1 MARGKR
7 SSEHLPSWAL
17 PRCQQ
22 TTRTRPRHAARASIR
37 LAQLAWTARP
47 VTGPYRMAFLAA
59 ITVAVVGACGLAA
72 TVPSST
78 PATVQS
84 PTPATVPSPT
94 PVIAPKSATTI
105 DQPPTSAGQGPVQMT
120 VAGTDVGG
128 SPLRLTVDL
137 PESWTLHNGPFAANR
152 GTAHPPA
159 GISFFVSLVD
169 NTFEDPCSHLE
180 RSPKIGSAVED
191 LATALGEIPNTT
203 ATKPVAT
210 TIAQREATYVELS
223 IPATLPCEPSS
234 FYLWQDSPNG
244 YWWALGGNETIRVWI
259 VDVGDQRVAI
269 AARSYPGTSEE
280 ATAELQ
286 GILESMV
293 FDAAT

>member
-1 MARGKR
+1 
-7 SSEHLPSWAL
+7 
-17 PRCQQ
+17 
-22 TTRTRPRHAARASIR
+22 
-37 LAQLAWTARP
+37 
-47 VTGPYRMAFLAA
+47 
-59 ITVAVVGACGLAA
+59 
-72 TVPSST
+72 
-78 PATVQS
+78 
-84 PTPATVPSPT
+84 
-94 PVIAPKSATTI
+94 
-105 DQPPTSAGQGPVQMT
+105 MT

-152 GTAHPPA
+152 GTAQPPA

-169 NTFEDPCSHLE
+169 NTFKDPCSHLE
-180 RSPKIGSAVED
+180 RSPKIGSTVAAM
-191 LATALGEIPNTT
+191 ATALGEVPDTV

-210 TIAQREATYVELS
+210 TIAQREATYIELS

-234 FYLWQDSPNG
+234 FFLWQDSPNS

-269 AARSYPGTSEE
+269 AARSYPGTSAE